1 MNTVT
6 VVAGANGFV
15 GSQICRAL
23 LKNGETVRAVV
34 RRAGSMVAHPG
45 LEEWVGDFADPVFAT
60 NVCAGARSVVTTVHP
75 MASDFETQRKVGVD
89 GTSDFARAAR
99 DAGVELLIHISTAGV
114 YERESDTGDVKE
126 SSRLVSDAAGPYA
139 VTKRDAEAS
148 LENVTGLTRVFIRPP
163 AILGT
168 GESSTWNSI
177 LPAQIR
183 DDEAARHAVPDRTFA
198 WVHVNDLASFAADIA
213 TRRVATSN
221 DPEVGPVPGS
231 TTAVNVAAPAAKVR
245 DYYVAVTT
253 ALGVAPI
260 WDDQPAWTGR
270 LVADRARAWGWSPTV
285 GLEQAMVE
293 LVAPLSGTGRAPSH

>member
-1 MNTVT
+1 
-6 VVAGANGFV
+6 
-15 GSQICRAL
+15 
-23 LKNGETVRAVV
+23 
-34 RRAGSMVAHPG
+34 
-45 LEEWVGDFADPVFAT
+45 
-60 NVCAGARSVVTTVHP
+60 
-75 MASDFETQRKVGVD
+75 
-89 GTSDFARAAR
+89 
-99 DAGVELLIHISTAGV
+99 
-114 YERESDTGDVKE
+114 
-126 SSRLVSDAAGPYA
+126 
-139 VTKRDAEAS
+139 
-148 LENVTGLTRVFIRPP
+148 
-163 AILGT
+163 
-168 GESSTWNSI
+168 
-177 LPAQIR
+177 
-183 DDEAARHAVPDRTFA
+183 VPDRTFA